1 MFTNCDPYRLS
12 WDKRLKYP
20 APQNYPTD
28 FYYQVWSRNIP
39 PTLMIAAKSSQGY
52 SKGKAQTLKLIADLE
67 KNVKNFVVL
76 NVEGGHDVHF
86 TNPERFVKEL
96 CQFLDK
102 KFVRSKL

>member
-1 MFTNCDPYRLS
+1 
-12 WDKRLKYP
+12 
-20 APQNYPTD
+20 
-28 FYYQVWSRNIP
+28 
-39 PTLMIAAKSSQGY
+39 MIAAKSSQGY
-52 SKGKAQTLKLIADLE
+52 TKGKAQALKLIADLE
-67 KNVKNFVVL
+67 KNITNFVVL